1 MNEFANNIKPD
12 EFKNYISLG
21 YFCEVAKDLER
32 LGLRNQSSPFDWV
45 ISYFPKVIY
54 AIDT

>member
-54 AIDT
+54 ATDT